1 METINIS
8 AFKQLYHNGS
18 LLEQAKETLYES
30 VRNGTMIYIEL
41 PNGETIKLEDGF
53 KIHDVEII
61 ELKGEQTNER

>member
-1 METINIS
+1 METINLS
-8 AFKQLYHNGS
+8 AFKQLYHNGA
-18 LLEQAKETLYES
+18 LLERAKETLYES

-61 ELKGEQTNER
+61 ELKGE